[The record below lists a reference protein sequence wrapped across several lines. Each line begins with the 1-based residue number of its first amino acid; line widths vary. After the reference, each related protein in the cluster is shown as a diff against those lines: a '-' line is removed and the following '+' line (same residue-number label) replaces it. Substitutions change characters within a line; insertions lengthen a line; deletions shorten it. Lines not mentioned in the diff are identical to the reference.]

1 MVYFLIKHV
10 FNGAVVKDIRIVHPP
25 TTIAPKFIALKNIH
39 SKKKNHVHVPPWY
52 QISLYVVVVVVVV
65 VSRYSKNTLV

>member
-25 TTIAPKFIALKNIH
+25 TTIAPKFIALKNIFH
-39 SKKKNHVHVPPWY
+39 SKKKNMYMYLPDTNSRCTL
-52 QISLYVVVVVVVV
+52 SL
-65 VSRYSKNTLV
+65 